1 MPTRE
6 DIQAAKIVR
15 REITRRPIDYSRID
29 IRVNRGIVHIRGH
42 VAAMRGQVMDIRE
55 EMQMVAKVIR
65 QRPGIRDV
73 ILDVTYRT

>member
-1 MPTRE
+1 MPIPG

-29 IRVNRGIVHIRGH
+29 IRVNHGIVYIRGQ
-42 VAAMRGQVMDIRE
+42 VAAMRGQPLDIRE
-55 EMQMVAKVIR
+55 EMQLIVKVIR

-73 ILDVTYRT
+73 ILDVIYRT